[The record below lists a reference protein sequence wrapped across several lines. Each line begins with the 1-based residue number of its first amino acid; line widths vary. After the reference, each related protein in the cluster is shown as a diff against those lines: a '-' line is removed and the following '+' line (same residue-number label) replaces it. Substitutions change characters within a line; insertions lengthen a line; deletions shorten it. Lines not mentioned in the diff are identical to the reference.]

1 MVIQMIPWFRFSR
14 VPRGTVY
21 LMQSRN
27 EPDLFKVG
35 FTKRKTIE
43 RRAELNR
50 VAGDNMKIV
59 FTVSMPWARK
69 SEALALRRLRRNPF
83 RKRDKRGTE
92 WFRLQPGEDIQKIAG
107 GIEAASN
114 RIELLAKIK
123 FSWPKRIE
131 KRVFR
136 ASGSVK

>member
-1 MVIQMIPWFRFSR
+1 
-14 VPRGTVY
+14 
-21 LMQSRN
+21 MQSRN

-50 VAGDNMKIV
+50 VAGDDMKIV
-59 FTVSMPWARK
+59 FTISMPWARK

-92 WFRLQPGEDIQKIAG
+92 WFRLRSGEDIQKIAG
-107 GIEAASN
+107 GIEAASG
-114 RIELLAKIK
+114 RIELIAKIK
-123 FSWPKRIE
+123 FSWPKGFE
-131 KRVFR
+131 KRIFR
-136 ASGSVK
+136 AGGSEK